1 MRCPSCGA
9 ELPSESAYCSK
20 CGAPT
25 SVEPRRCV
33 NCGAELPSQSAYC
46 NTCGARASVEPR
58 RCVNCGAELPS
69 QSAYC
74 NTCGARNELRRRYS
88 LWRVGI
94 LTFLSFGLYY
104 YYWMCVSWK
113 HLAEEV
119 PGKEFHPFWHAMSQF
134 LPIYNFVVIYQH
146 FRTIKDV
153 QERERV
159 KSNLVPNLALAL
171 SIVLPFIAY
180 IGLSTMVFVL
190 ALVLQVSSDTPAVV
204 AFWSVGLSLMLIGVI
219 AGTSVTLVLWGQR
232 NLNKYWE
239 RPGDPPARSARTGPG
254 EIIISAFG
262 GLVIALIVIGVLA
275 SVSAGEPIPIDVGSA
290 RRGTIESHTQV
301 DEYRLTVRAGTR
313 YTVRVSP
320 TTLGLRGDPLKAAI
334 VALRDSDG
342 STIFRTMYP
351 NTPIVLRWTASS
363 SGTRFVIIKSDLTD
377 LGDYVLRIAER

>member
-1 MRCPSCGA
+1 MPTEYPAENETEWMRCPSCGA
-9 ELPSESAYCSK
+9 D
-20 CGAPT
+20 
-25 SVEPRRCV
+25 
-33 NCGAELPSQSAYC
+33 LPSQSAYC

-74 NTCGARNELRRRYS
+74 NTCGARNELRCRYS

-134 LPIYNFVVIYQH
+134 VPIYNFVVIYQH
-146 FRTIKDV
+146 FRTIKDA

-219 AGTSVTLVLWGQR
+219 AGTSLTLVLWGQR

-239 RPGDPPARSARTGPG
+239 RPGAPPARSARTGPG

-275 SVSAGEPIPIDVGSA
+275 SVSAGEPIPIDVGSE

-313 YTVRVSP
+313 YMVRVIP

-334 VALRDSDG
+334 VTLRDSDG

-363 SGTRFVIIKSDLTD
+363 SGTRFVTIKSDLTD